1 MQSLEVISVNIWA
14 ILISLCN
21 LLIIFLILKKFLF
34 APVKKVV
41 AERQADIDG
50 QYEAAA
56 KAEEEALQNKKT
68 YEEKL
73 SAASVQAQSIID
85 DASAIAVSRGDA
97 LIKDAQSKADSILR
111 TAEAEAEL
119 ERKKAQADIKDEIIK
134 EVCERLDTIS
144 RLSLEA
150 AHLLKSA
157 GVDERR
163 MNVDYDPDE
172 YILQHLQTKIELN
185 GGGENV

>member
-119 ERKKAQADIKDEIIK
+119 ERKKAQADIKDEIISVSTVLSEK
-134 EVCERLDTIS
+134 ILSREINEQDHKALLDSFIN
-144 RLSLEA
+144 E
-150 AHLLKSA
+150 
-157 GVDERR
+157 
-163 MNVDYDPDE
+163 
-172 YILQHLQTKIELN
+172 I
-185 GGGENV
+185 GENDVSDK